1 MRFSRRT
8 RYIVGVLFFAGLGSW
23 WYWFFSST
31 PRRTFWY
38 FTGFS
43 IALVIVF
50 EGLARRVLPRSAP
63 ERILLELLFAVLTMI
78 AANWFWSVLPA
89 H

>member
-1 MRFSRRT
+1 
-8 RYIVGVLFFAGLGSW
+8 
-23 WYWFFSST
+23 
-31 PRRTFWY
+31 
-38 FTGFS
+38 
-43 IALVIVF
+43 VIVF